1 MYACLDRIFLLYMIG
16 LQAFPYVSFQNTY
29 KNTYKIRRYN
39 NQSSL
44 YIGGWFSR
52 SIGRN
57 MKVSQRF
64 FSFEAFFGPN
74 CTVTQRLRLNGMSI
88 HMIQVDMMIGTVG
101 TSVLHTLSNMH
112 ASGFAAKSAV
122 VAVYQDSSYRSTV
135 TAMASSFPTVL
146 ATYTMYSTERRYTK
160 EARKKTYSTLGKE
173 KGEWREG

>member
-29 KNTYKIRRYN
+29 KIRRYN

-44 YIGGWFSR
+44 YRWVVQPFYWSKYEGQSTGCF
-52 SIGRN
+52 
-57 MKVSQRF
+57 VS
-64 FSFEAFFGPN
+64 SFFGPN
-74 CTVTQRLRLNGMSI
+74 CTFTQRLRLNGMFI